1 MSHVTLP
8 RHTMRITS
16 FALPFLFVAITACS
30 SDTPDASKKPL
41 GEFSAN
47 QGGNAPLRELP
58 PGLNAVAAARLDSG
72 NVAFRVKQ
80 YDVALRY
87 YRGAAEAVPNH
98 AAPWYGMYMVA
109 QATKNTALADSAL
122 KAVAI
127 RNGGGELLD
136 TASVKNHKSSDAA
149 GGLPP
154 DHPAVQPPR

>member
-1 MSHVTLP
+1 MTSALHSMRFVSLLLP
-8 RHTMRITS
+8 ILLVS
-16 FALPFLFVAITACS
+16 ITACG

-41 GEFSAN
+41 GEFSPS
-47 QGGNAPLRELP
+47 QGSAGPMRELP

-80 YDVALRY
+80 YDVALGF
-87 YRGAAEAVPNH
+87 YRGAADAVPNH
-98 AAPWYGMYMVA
+98 AAPWYGIYMVA

-136 TASVKNHKSSDAA
+136 TASVKNHKSGEAA
-149 GGLPP
+149 GVLPL